1 MAIDV
6 EAVKAATDLVSVV
19 GNVTPLVKRGSEYVG
34 KCVAHSPDNNPS
46 MYVNVRKGLVHCFSC
61 GFSTDLIGFVQH
73 VYSLDFKGACEWL
86 GAKPSLSPAL
96 SAPPRKTVPSR
107 ITSKPPAD
115 AESPNML
122 IRSLGP
128 PSKIWP
134 YRDSDGQ
141 ILGYVARYDS
151 EEGKEIRVWSW
162 GKVGDAPAG
171 WACGHWNA
179 PRPLYGLD
187 RLAARPNDRVVIC
200 EGEKAADAAGRFLP
214 GYVAISWP
222 GGAQSLT
229 KADWSPLAGR
239 TVLLWPDAD
248 EPGWK
253 AMQTI
258 ASILADP
265 AGLACTVR
273 ILDSNQMAPGWDA
286 ADAESEGWSTEE
298 LVEWAKPRARDFAPA
313 ALQAPVSAAE
323 PTPSPDSAPAPSVAP
338 SPSQS
343 AVVRLAAV
351 GGQRLSPDLDPGED
365 ALPMALSESGLAME
379 FVRTYGDD
387 FRYVCEWDKW
397 LVWNGSRWVKESR
410 RNTAMQRLTA
420 MSHSLKYRPEARE
433 LTTAS
438 KNRLEAKNYLGNILD
453 LAEFDRRLIISP
465 AQLDTDP
472 MLLGTP
478 DGTVDLTTGVTRPPA
493 REDCI
498 TRNTT
503 VAPAP
508 GPHPLWDQVIACMTG
523 GDPEIEAYVWRWLG
537 YILTGSVRE
546 EAFLFLHGAP
556 ASGKS
561 TAIEAVADILGDA
574 LSGGYSVKTKLDLF
588 LESKHERPG
597 DMHIHF
603 GARFAHASETEEGR
617 HWKSALLKEA
627 TGGDTVLGERKYEN
641 LFAFK
646 PSHKLV
652 IHGNFRPHLR
662 SADEGV
668 RRRLHLIEYKG
679 SIAED
684 KRDTGFK
691 ARLRAEYPQILHHMI
706 AGCLA
711 WQQTGLRKPAAIAA
725 NVSEYFDSEDLIG
738 AFMEECIDLDTASV
752 VRVSDLYD
760 SYVAFIEKQGER
772 PASKKRL
779 STMLQSK
786 GFKPTKTAGARG
798 LSGLRLRMEIPA
810 DRWARDDHY

>member
-96 SAPPRKTVPSR
+96 SAPPRKPVPSR

-115 AESPNML
+115 VESPNML

-134 YRDSDGQ
+134 YRDHDGG

-151 EEGKEIRVWSW
+151 EEGKEIRCWTW

-187 RLAARPNDRVVIC
+187 RLAARPTDRVVIC

-214 GYVAISWP
+214 GYVAVSWP
-222 GGAQSLT
+222 GGAQSLA

-253 AMQTI
+253 AMQSI
-258 ASILADP
+258 ATILADP

-298 LVEWAKPRARDFAPA
+298 LVEWAKPRAKDFTPA

-338 SPSQS
+338 
-343 AVVRLAAV
+343 AVVRLASV
-351 GGQRLSPDLDPGED
+351 DGQRVAPVDGQD
-365 ALPMALSESGLAME
+365 ALPMSLSESGVALE
-379 FVRTYGDD
+379 FVDNHCLD
-387 FRYVCEWDKW
+387 LRYVAEWDKW
-397 LVWNGSRWVKESR
+397 LLWTGGRWKVEAR
-410 RNTAMQRLTA
+410 RQTAMQRLQGMA
-420 MSHSLKYRPEARE
+420 YGLKYRPEARE
-433 LTTAS
+433 LPVSA
-438 KNRLEAKNYLGNILD
+438 KQKLERKQFLAAVLD
-453 LAEFDRRLIISP
+453 LAQYDRRVLVP
-465 AQLDTDP
+465 PDQFDTAP
-472 MLLGTP
+472 FLLGTP
-478 DGTVDLTTGVTRPPA
+478 AGTVDLTTGKVREPSPTDYLTRQ
-493 REDCI
+493 
-498 TRNTT
+498 TT
-503 VAPAP
+503 VAPVA
-508 GPHPLWDQVIACMTG
+508 GPHPLWDRVMRCASG
-523 GDPEIEAYVWRWLG
+523 GDTELAAYVNRWLG

-561 TAIEAVADILGDA
+561 TFVEAIASILGNS
-574 LSGGYSVKTKLDLF
+574 LIGGYAVKTRIELF
-588 LESKHERPG
+588 LESKHDRPG
-597 DMHIHF
+597 DMHVLH
-603 GARFAHASETEEGR
+603 GARFAHCSETEEGR
-617 HWKSALLKEA
+617 HWKSALLKES
-627 TGGDTVLGERKYEN
+627 TGGDTLVGERKYEN
-641 LFAFK
+641 IFSFK

-652 IHGNFRPHLR
+652 AHGNHRPHLR
-662 SADEGV
+662 NADEGV
-668 RRRLHLIEYKG
+668 RRRMHLLEYHG
-679 SIAED
+679 SIAEAD
-684 KRDTGFK
+684 RDTEFK
-691 ARLRAEYPQILHHMI
+691 SKLEAEYPAILHTMI
-706 AGCLA
+706 QGCLD
-711 WQQTGLRKPAAIAA
+711 WQRIGGLRKPASVVAA
-725 NVSEYFDSEDLIG
+725 VDTYFDAEDSIGAWIEECLAADSAGITPIGEAYEAFSEY
-738 AFMEECIDLDTASV
+738 
-752 VRVSDLYD
+752 
-760 SYVAFIEKQGER
+760 IEKQGESV
-772 PASKKRL
+772 PSKKRF
-779 STMLQSK
+779 STQMQQRGYEPVKK
-786 GFKPTKTAGARG
+786 GGVRCLTGFRLKPGCGAVG
-798 LSGLRLRMEIPA
+798 A
-810 DRWARDDHY
+810 NRWNAPSY